1 MGRSKEQ
8 LEALLKDVKT
18 WYHAEFGID
27 YDARFVKPLVEELI
41 TERARKFVFKRLGH
55 LPAND
60 LISLVDV
67 ITVDAAPK
75 KVSKGE

>member
-1 MGRSKEQ
+1 MGRTKEQ
-8 LEALLKDVKT
+8 LEALLKDVKS

-27 YDARFVKPLVEELI
+27 YDSRFVKPLVEELI
-41 TERARKFVFKRLGH
+41 TEKARKFVFRRLGH

-60 LISLVDV
+60 LILLVDV
-67 ITVDAAPK
+67 IASDAAPK